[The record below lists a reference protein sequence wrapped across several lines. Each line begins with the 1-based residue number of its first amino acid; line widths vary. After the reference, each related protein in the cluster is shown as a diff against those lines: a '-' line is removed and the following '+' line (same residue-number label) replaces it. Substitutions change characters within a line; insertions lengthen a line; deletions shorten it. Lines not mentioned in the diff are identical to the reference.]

1 LIEEKKTEC
10 KFCIEII
17 ARWRNMAGISPTM
30 LKNGQRVLL
39 EGEVYVV
46 VESQQ
51 VAMGRGRGRV
61 TVRLK
66 HIVNGKVLERTYRST
81 DSVELADAEFRDMQF
96 LYKEN
101 DAFVFMDTDSYDQFS
116 VQADIVG
123 EAADFL
129 LDGTMVK
136 TTFFQGEIIGIEIP
150 LKMEFVIVETY
161 DTVKGNT
168 ASNVTKDAKIETGY
182 TVKVPLFIKNGERI
196 RVNTLTGEYIER
208 A

>member
-1 LIEEKKTEC
+1 
-10 KFCIEII
+10 
-17 ARWRNMAGISPTM
+17 MAGISPTM